1 MQKNWFVK
9 RPALKAEPG
18 QDCFEIAFAGSE
30 GILLNVEKV
39 SDKYKITFVAALL
52 AVSTLGVYWQIHNY
66 DFVNYDDNVYVTENS
81 NVQSGLSLENVGWA
95 FTTGSL
101 RNWHPVT
108 WLSLMLDYQLF
119 GLDPGFF
126 HITNLLFHAASGLL
140 LFLALNKMTGK
151 VWRSGFVAA
160 LFALHPLH
168 VESVAWIAERKDV
181 LSTFF
186 MMLTILAYLRYAK
199 RPGLARYLA
208 VAAAF
213 SLGLLSKAML
223 VTLPFVLLLLDYW
236 PLGRFQ
242 VGRSKGKKKSQKPV
256 SPSPTYKRATFFD
269 LVKEKLPLFILSV
282 VFSIITYVI
291 QQQGGTM
298 RSLEMIPL
306 NTRIA
311 NALVSYIS
319 YIQKMIAP
327 IRLAVLYP
335 HPRSGLPL
343 AYAIIAA
350 LALLSITIVVI
361 CYRKR
366 RPYLAVGW
374 LWYIGTLV
382 PVIGLVQVGEQAM
395 ADRYSY
401 VPLTGLFIIIAWGVP
416 EVLSR
421 WRYRNIFL
429 ALAACLII
437 PVLAVLTRLQTQ
449 HWQNSITLFKHA
461 VAVTNDNYTAH
472 NNLASALD
480 DDGQN
485 QAAVA
490 HYLKA
495 LAINQNYIKARYNL
509 GNAFMH
515 MGRFDEA
522 VVHWTEV
529 LGLDSDHIGAHNN
542 IAVVMSQ
549 QGKFK
554 EAAEHYR
561 HILSLTPGDAAAE
574 NNLARAVGNQ
584 QNMEQVLNHYERA
597 NALAKN
603 GEFDDAI
610 SFYLQALQI
619 NPNFVLAHNNL
630 GNVYLLRGEFDKSF
644 EHYSKA
650 LEINPDFAETHY
662 NLGVL
667 FQKQGKT
674 EQAAAEYRK
683 TLQSDPAH
691 QKARRALEEL
701 LNKTK

>member
-1 MQKNWFVK
+1 
-9 RPALKAEPG
+9 
-18 QDCFEIAFAGSE
+18 
-30 GILLNVEKV
+30 VEKV
-39 SDKYKITFVAALL
+39 PGKYKITFVALL
-52 AVSTLGVYWQIHNY
+52 LTVLTIGFYWQVHNC

-81 NVQSGLSLENVGWA
+81 NVQSGVSVENIGWA

-119 GLDPGFF
+119 GLNPRAF
-126 HITNLLFHAASGLL
+126 HITNLFFHTASGLL
-140 LFLALNKMTGK
+140 LFLALNQMTGK
-151 VWRSGFVAA
+151 IWRSGFAAA
-160 LFALHPLH
+160 LFALHPVH

-186 MMLTILAYLRYAK
+186 LMLTILAYVRYAK
-199 RPGLARYLA
+199 CPGVSRYLS

-236 PLGRFQ
+236 PLERFQ
-242 VGRSKGKKKSQKPV
+242 IGKLKGAKKTQKAV
-256 SPSPTYKRATFFD
+256 SPKAIYKQATFFD
-269 LVKEKLPLFILSV
+269 LVKEKMPLFILSA

-291 QQQGGTM
+291 QQEGGTM

-306 NTRIA
+306 GSRIA
-311 NALVSYIS
+311 NAFVSYIS

-335 HPRSGLPL
+335 HPGSKLPL
-343 AYAIIAA
+343 AYALIAGVV
-350 LALLSITIVVI
+350 LLVITIAVI
-361 CYRKR
+361 RYRKG
-366 RPYLAVGW
+366 RPYLVVGW

-382 PVIGLVQVGEQAM
+382 PVIGLVQVGGQAM

-421 WRYRNIFL
+421 WRYRKIVL
-429 ALAACLII
+429 ASAGCLII
-437 PVLAVLTRLQTQ
+437 SVLAVLTALQVQ
-449 HWQNSITLFKHA
+449 HWKNSITLFEHA

-472 NNLASALD
+472 NNLATALD
-480 DDGQN
+480 DDGQS

-515 MGRFDEA
+515 TGRIDEA
-522 VVHWTEV
+522 VLHWNEV
-529 LGLDSDHIGAHNN
+529 LRLDGDHTGAHNN
-542 IAVVMSQ
+542 IAVVMSR

-561 HILSLTPGDAAAE
+561 HILRVRPGNAE
-574 NNLARAVGNQ
+574 AEKNLAVAIENQ
-584 QNMEQVLNHYERA
+584 QDMEQALKHYERA
-597 NALAKN
+597 NSLAQSGKFEEAVRFYSRAL
-603 GEFDDAI
+603 E
-610 SFYLQALQI
+610 I
-619 NPNFVLAHNNL
+619 NPKFVMAHNNL
-630 GNVYLLRGEFDKSF
+630 GNVYLLQGEFEKSL

-650 LEINPDFAETHY
+650 IEIAPDFAESHY

-667 FQKQGKT
+667 FQKQGET
-674 EQAAAEYRK
+674 NQAAAEYRRA
-683 TLQSDPAH
+683 LESDPAH
-691 QKARRALEEL
+691 QKARKGLDEL
-701 LNKTK
+701 LNKTN